1 MRLESMVGFVGVSLV
16 CSGCSLVSLSYPRAG
31 ASQREVREA
40 CGGKYD
46 AALYPLADGTWV
58 VGGALEVI
66 VANSDLKTQKDLT
79 SRDIDRAYRAIGYT
93 TAIIAGVSMIHGIA
107 VAIDCASKLHKPR
120 ALQAQSELAARE
132 RAPFPWSV
140 LGYEFGMRSQAAK
153 AICEKSG
160 GTWLTQDASAT
171 SACEQRAPNPL
182 VRLSFELGGITE
194 IVLVYKPAA
203 GRVDKVFAE
212 VETSLRGF
220 YGSPSGEDRKP
231 DAPSNLEERLSR
243 GEQPPPLRWAWPRG
257 VVELIPAVED
267 EEAVVRL
274 RYRREVGEGP

>member
-1 MRLESMVGFVGVSLV
+1 MRFESMVGFVGV
-16 CSGCSLVSLSYPRAG
+16 SLVSLSYPRAG

-66 VANSDLKTQKDLT
+66 VANADLETQKDLT
-79 SRDIDRAYRAIGYT
+79 TRDIDRAYRAIGYT

-107 VAIDCASKLHKPR
+107 VAIDCASNLHKPR

-140 LGYEFGMRSQAAK
+140 VGYEFGMRSQSAR
-153 AICEKSG
+153 AICEKGG

-171 SACEQRAPNPL
+171 SVCEQRAPNPV
-182 VRLSFELGGITE
+182 VRLSSELGGITE

-212 VETSLRGF
+212 LETSLRGF
-220 YGSPSGEDRKP
+220 YGSPSGQDRKP
-231 DAPSNLEERLSR
+231 DAQPSNLEERLSR
-243 GEQPPPLRWAWPRG
+243 GEQPPPLRWVWPKG